1 MTKLMKIK
9 IPSYKFNSNLDI
21 SKISSEIDEVIKSN
35 FYGQKIV
42 VRGLQS
48 EKHTLSRDDLIN
60 KILDFGSDR
69 YSLNNNNARLVNDK
83 PIDIFGYGCRVEGEP
98 ITLSVLEGF
107 HKYRPMCLEKPQR
120 KVDIWL
126 IYDAD
131 KLVNVEYH
139 HNYYDV
145 KAKDGYLFKDSKNKK
160 YALIG
165 VIIIE

>member
-1 MTKLMKIK
+1 MKIK

-21 SKISSEIDEVIKSN
+21 SKISSEIDGVIKSN

-48 EKHTLSRDDLIN
+48 TKHALSKSDLID

-69 YSLNNNNARLVNDK
+69 YSLSNSNARLVNDK
-83 PIDIFGYGCRVEGEP
+83 PIDIFGYGCEVDDSP

-107 HKYRPMCLEKPQR
+107 HKYKPMCLEKPQR

-131 KLVNVEYH
+131 KLKNVEYH
-139 HNYYDV
+139 HKQYDV
-145 KAKDGYLFKDSKNKK
+145 QAKDGYLFRDSKNQKD
-160 YALIG
+160 ALIG